1 MPGDKF
7 ANKSRL
13 LCLSLAF
20 YEVDSYADAAA
31 TAFAFYYSP
40 FIGLHTLQQRDKTG
54 FISKVRLFNDV
65 VFVLS
70 IAPLLS
76 ARQTDSN

>member
-13 LCLSLAF
+13 PLSRFF

-31 TAFAFYYSP
+31 TAFAAFYYSP

-54 FISKVRLFNDV
+54 FIS
-65 VFVLS
+65 
-70 IAPLLS
+70 
-76 ARQTDSN
+76 